1 MNKIVSV
8 DGIKGYLA
16 ADISVQTYDV
26 VSSTNTIAKQR
37 AKCGEKDFLV
47 VSREQ
52 TSGRGRFE
60 RKFFSP
66 KDAGVYFSFVIEP
79 ICEKEISF
87 VTPMCAIACARAV
100 RDICG
105 KNALIK
111 WVNDIYVD
119 MKKCIGILCE
129 GVSSK
134 AGAIDRIVCGIGV
147 NLYEKEGGV
156 DEEIKN
162 IAGFVGGGVDD
173 CANKIVAAICDN
185 FYELH
190 KSFDSDYIAKQYKDM
205 SMLIGRKVDVC
216 GESESKSAIVKDI
229 DDRCRLVVQYDDNT
243 LDALDCGEVRIKI

>member
-8 DGIKGYLA
+8 DGIKGYMA
-16 ADISVQTYDV
+16 ADFSVQTYDV

-37 AKCGEKDFLV
+37 AKCGEKDFLI

-79 ICEKEISF
+79 ICEQEISF
-87 VTPMCAIACARAV
+87 VTPMCAVACANAV

-156 DEEIKN
+156 DEAIKD
-162 IAGFVGGGVDD
+162 IAGFVGGVDD
-173 CANKIVAAICDN
+173 CANRIVAAICDN

-205 SMLIGRKVDVC
+205 SLLIGRSVAVC
-216 GESESKSAIVKDI
+216 KTYEEQSAIVKDI
-229 DDRCRLVVQYDDNT
+229 DDRCRLVVQYEDNT
-243 LDALDCGEVRIKI
+243 LDTLDCGEVRIKI

>member
-8 DGIKGYLA
+8 DGIKMYMA
-16 ADISVQTYDV
+16 ADFSVQTYDV

-37 AKCGEKDFLV
+37 AKCGEKDFLI

-79 ICEKEISF
+79 ICEQEISF
-87 VTPMCAIACARAV
+87 VTPMCAVACANAV

-156 DEEIKN
+156 DEAIKD

-173 CANKIVAAICDN
+173 CANRVVAAICDN

-205 SMLIGRKVDVC
+205 SLLIGRNVAVC
-216 GESESKSAIVKDI
+216 KTDEEQSAIVKDI
-229 DDRCRLVVQYDDNT
+229 DDRCRLVVQYDDT
-243 LDALDCGEVRIKI
+243 TVEALDCGEVRIKI